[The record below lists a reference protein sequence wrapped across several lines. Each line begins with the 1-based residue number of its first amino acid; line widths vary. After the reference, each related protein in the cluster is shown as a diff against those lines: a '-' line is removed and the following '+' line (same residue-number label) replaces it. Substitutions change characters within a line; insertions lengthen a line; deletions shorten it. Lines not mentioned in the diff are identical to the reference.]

1 MNELVITKAHGL
13 IISILDGIDNNLLP
27 DELKTRD
34 KSEPGRLRKMLYE
47 KKLARIISKRFKRQK
62 EKIALWLSMRY
73 PERSK
78 VVNIKEPPPLPDDLF
93 DDDESDAE
101 LHRLFTGAYMHG
113 VNLHEETASFN
124 LDYSVI
130 NERALAWAHKNTSEL
145 LIGKKDKDGNWQKGI
160 DEITIDTIKTA
171 IGSFVE
177 TPGMTISDVVN
188 QLPFDT
194 GRSFR
199 VARTEITHVYA
210 QAELQ
215 TGIETKKEYPDVRVT
230 KTWESA
236 LNERTCELCGGLHG
250 VEVDID
256 DDFPGGYKAPPAHP
270 WCDCSISVRTRI

>member
-34 KSEPGRLRKMLYE
+34 KDEPDRVRKMLYE
-47 KKLARIISKRFKRQK
+47 KKLTRIISRRFKKQR
-62 EKIALWLSMRY
+62 EKIAQWLSMRY

-78 VVNIKEPPPLPDDLF
+78 VINVTEPPPLPDDLF
-93 DDDESDAE
+93 EDDESDAE
-101 LHRLFTGAYMHG
+101 LHRLFSTAFISG
-113 VNLHEETASFN
+113 VNMYDVGSLFS
-124 LDYSVI
+124 LDYSVF
-130 NERALAWAHKNTSEL
+130 NEKAFAWAHKNSL
-145 LIGKKDKDGNWQKGI
+145 DLIKGRGKEKGI
-160 DEITIDTIKTA
+160 DEVTKDTIRAA

-177 TPGMTISDVVN
+177 TPGMTIGDVVN

-194 GRSFR
+194 KRAFSI
-199 VARTEITHVYA
+199 ARTEITRTYS

-215 TGIETKKEYPDVRVT
+215 AGKETKKEYSDVRVT

-236 LNERTCELCGGLHG
+236 LNERTCEICGGLHG

-256 DDFPGGYKAPPAHP
+256 EDFPGGYQAPPAHP
-270 WCDCSISVRTRI
+270 WCDCGISVRTRI

>member
-13 IISILDGIDNNLLP
+13 IISILDGIDNDLLP

-34 KSEPGRLRKMLYE
+34 KDEPGRLRKMLYE

-62 EKIALWLSMRY
+62 EKIAAWLSMRY

-78 VVNIKEPPPLPDDLF
+78 VVKEPPPLPDDLF
-93 DDDESDAE
+93 NDDESDAE

-113 VNLHEETASFN
+113 INLHEETASFN

-130 NERALAWAHKNTSEL
+130 NEAALAWAHKNSL
-145 LIGKKDKDGNWQKGI
+145 SLVKDINDTTRS
-160 DEITIDTIKTA
+160 TIRTA

-177 TPGMTISDVVN
+177 TPGMTIGDVVN

-194 GRSFR
+194 SRAFM
-199 VARTEITHVYA
+199 VARTEITRTYG

-215 TGIETKKEYPDVRVT
+215 AGIETKKEYPDVRVT
-230 KTWESA
+230 KTWLAA
-236 LNERTCELCGGLHG
+236 LNERTCDICGALHE
-250 VEVDID
+250 VEIEID
-256 DDFPGGYKAPPAHP
+256 EQFAGGYDGPPAHP
-270 WCDCSISVRTRI
+270 NCACDLSVGTRI